1 MTRIFKTYDKN
12 GDGKIT
18 FEEWLAMKEGSTDD
32 PARREQERKQ
42 FSSVD
47 RNNDDTL
54 SLEEVLNWKR
64 PTRDADRG
72 REGD

>member
-1 MTRIFKTYDKN
+1 MTRIFRSYDKS

-18 FEEWLAMKEGSTDD
+18 FEEWLAMREGEMDS
-32 PARREQERKQ
+32 ARRAQEQQQ

-47 RNNDDTL
+47 RNKDGTL

-64 PTRDADRG
+64 PTRDA
-72 REGD
+72 E